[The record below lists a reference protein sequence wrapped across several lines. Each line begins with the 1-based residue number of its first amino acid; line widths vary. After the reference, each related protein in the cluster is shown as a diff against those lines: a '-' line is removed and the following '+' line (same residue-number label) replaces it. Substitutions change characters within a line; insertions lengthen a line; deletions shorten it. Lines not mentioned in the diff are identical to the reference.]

1 MLFRSAEHFTAS
13 LSKLVKGISVIVC
26 VILLGLAVGSCFF
39 PPQVPP
45 FARWIARV
53 VPLLILLGTLPFLV
67 RGYTLT
73 EHELVIHRLGWSNR
87 FALVEIISAEA
98 DPEMFRNALRVCGS
112 GGLFGFSAGFG
123 RSRSASSARI
133 ARTSA
138 AASSFGCATA
148 SSWFRQTS
156 RSGFSPRCARVGEV
170 RAARRVSSSFSPA
183 PLRWGE
189 QS

>member
-1 MLFRSAEHFTAS
+1 MNSAEHFTAS
-13 LSKLVKGISVIVC
+13 LGKLVKGISVIVC

-112 GGLFGFSAGFG
+112 GGLFGFFG
-123 RSRSASSARI
+123 WFWSKPLGLFRAYCTNFRGCVVVRLRDRVIVVSPDEPERFL
-133 ARTSA
+133 A
-138 AASSFGCATA
+138 AL
-148 SSWFRQTS
+148 R
-156 RSGFSPRCARVGEV
+156 
-170 RAARRVSSSFSPA
+170 ARR
-183 PLRWGE
+183 
-189 QS
+189 